1 VLAFGQLR
9 ATGEPCATAATTKSM
24 NEFPRSTTDTRDNGT
39 STVESRFVT
48 ANGIRLHYM
57 DHAGERGPLVF
68 LHGLSANAHSFDE
81 LIGSGLSPAF
91 RALALDLRGR
101 GHSQKGSGYTFE
113 EHSDDVIAWLDALG
127 LQEVILVGHSFG
139 GFLATF
145 IAWRHPSRVR
155 KLIVLDIAA
164 SALRDPRVGELLKPS
179 LGRLTRSWSS
189 RDEYIE
195 EMKAAPFLST
205 WWSSAIERYFQSDA
219 EVGSDGQVRSLTELD
234 VVVGAAGDVARLN
247 WTDIFAAVSQP
258 VLLFHA
264 LDRFGPEGATPLVL
278 PEDAQ
283 ATASLVRNCHCLAVE
298 GNHITMLFGNAAST
312 IAAGIAEFAETEAV
326 A

>member
-1 VLAFGQLR
+1 M
-9 ATGEPCATAATTKSM
+9 TGTHH
-24 NEFPRSTTDTRDNGT
+24 RGT
-39 STVESRFVT
+39 STVESKFVT
-48 ANGIRLHYM
+48 ANGIRLHYV

-91 RALALDLRGR
+91 RAIALDLRGR
-101 GHSQKGSGYTFE
+101 GHSQKASGYTFA
-113 EHSDDVIAWLDALG
+113 EHSCDVIAWLDALG
-127 LQEVILVGHSFG
+127 LHEVILVGHSFG

-145 IAWRHPSRVR
+145 IASRHPSRVR
-155 KLIVLDIAA
+155 KLILLDIAA
-164 SALRDPRVGELLKPS
+164 TALRDPRVGELLKPS

-205 WWSSAIERYFQSDA
+205 WWSPAIERYFQSDA
-219 EVGSDGQVRSLTELD
+219 EVGSDGQVRSLTGVD
-234 VVVGAAGDVARLN
+234 VVVGAARDGTRLN
-247 WTDIFAAVSQP
+247 WTDIFASVCQP

-264 LDRFGPEGATPLVL
+264 VERFGSEGATPLVL
-278 PEDAQ
+278 PEDAH
-283 ATASLVRNCHCLAVE
+283 ATARVVQNCRCVAVE
-298 GNHITMLFGNAAST
+298 GNHITMLFGNAASAL
-312 IAAGIAEFAETEAV
+312 AAGIAEFAEAEVV

>member
-1 VLAFGQLR
+1 
-9 ATGEPCATAATTKSM
+9 M
-24 NEFPRSTTDTRDNGT
+24 NESPRSGTDTPDKGT

-48 ANGIRLHYM
+48 ANGIRLHYV
-57 DHAGERGPLVF
+57 DHPGERGPLVF

-91 RALALDLRGR
+91 RAIALDLRGR
-101 GHSQKGSGYTFE
+101 GRSQKGSGYTIE
-113 EHSDDVIAWLDALG
+113 EHSDDVVAWLDALA
-127 LQEVILVGHSFG
+127 LPEVILVGHSFG

-179 LGRLTRSWSS
+179 LGRLGRSWSS

-195 EMKAAPFLST
+195 EMKGAPFLST
-205 WWSSAIERYFQSDA
+205 WWSPAIERYFQTDA
-219 EVGSDGQVRSLTELD
+219 EVCSDGQVRSLTGVD
-234 VVVGAAGDVARLN
+234 VVAGAAGDGARLN
-247 WTDIFAAVSQP
+247 WPDIFAGVSQP

-264 LDRFGPEGATPLVL
+264 LERFGPEGTTPLVL
-278 PEDAQ
+278 PEDAR
-283 ATASLVRNCHCLAVE
+283 ATGGLVRNCRCVAVE
-298 GNHITMLFGNAAST
+298 GNHITMLFGNAASA
-312 IAAGIAEFAETEAV
+312 IATGIAEFAGTEAL